1 MAVSKL
7 WPVNTNLGYVIDYA
21 ANPEKTDSRKY
32 SDGEFQALQDV
43 LRYAENEEKTEQLLF
58 VQGINCSPACARDQF
73 IAVKKRY
80 KKTDGIQAYHGYLS
94 FKEQDITPE
103 EAMQI
108 GMEFAQEVWGKRF
121 QVVVST
127 HLNTQHLHCHFVVN
141 SVSFRDGLRAHDET
155 SWFRFAPVADRICK
169 EHGLHVIHEAE
180 RNQSAG
186 HYKKAEAEGKPTPWS
201 LARAAIDEAVDKS
214 QSYEQLVSELGKMG
228 YSFDFNKRHKYWT
241 IVPKGSVKSV
251 RLYRLGEQY
260 TPDKILSRIEV
271 NRALAG
277 GHTLRGHLRNMQRS
291 SSPPTPVKTYRRT
304 KCTINKML
312 GYKKHSGLSGLYL
325 HYMYKLGKL
334 PVSRPYVPSKV
345 DYRIR
350 DDLLKLESLAEQ
362 TRLLCDNN
370 ISTMAELLEYK
381 GAENKKISEL
391 CEQRQALR
399 NKLRRNIPETEKE
412 VVRENI
418 ENITRELKQLRKNLK
433 DCDDIAERSGTMK
446 ERLEEIREEEIQ
458 QRKEENEHGYKQ
470 RQRRSDR

>member
-1 MAVSKL
+1 MAVSNL
-7 WPVNTNLGYVIDYA
+7 WPVNTNLGYVINYA

-32 SDGEFQALQDV
+32 SAGEFQALQDV

-94 FKEQDITPE
+94 FKEQNISPQ

-108 GMEFAQEVWGKRF
+108 GMEFAKKVWGDRF

-127 HLNTQHLHCHFVVN
+127 HLNTQHLHCHFVIN

-169 EHGLHVIHEAE
+169 EHGLHVIRDAE

-201 LARAAIDEAVDKS
+201 LARAAIDEAISKS
-214 QSYEQLVSELGKMG
+214 QSYDDMVAELKKMG
-228 YSFDFNKRHKYWT
+228 YSFDFNLKHKYWT
-241 IVPKGSVKSV
+241 IVPKGNVKSV
-251 RLYRLGEQY
+251 RLYRLGNDY
-260 TPDKILSRIEV
+260 TPDSILRRIEE
-271 NRALAG
+271 NR
-277 GHTLRGHLRNMQRS
+277 TMTVRGKLSTRQRLRNMQTRPES
-291 SSPPTPVKTYRRT
+291 QPTRTVTYRRT
-304 KCTINKML
+304 KKTIQKML
-312 GYKKHSGLSGLYL
+312 GCKKQHSGLSGLYL

-334 PVSRPYVPSKV
+334 PVSKPYVPSKV

-370 ISTMAELLEYK
+370 ISTSDELAMYK
-381 GAENKKISEL
+381 HNVKDNISEL
-391 CEQRQALR
+391 VSQRKMLR
-399 NKLRRNIPETEKE
+399 NELRRKIPEKDKE
-412 VVRENI
+412 VVRQKI
-418 ENITRELKQLRKNLK
+418 EKITDELKQLRKK
-433 DCDDIAERSGTMK
+433 IKCCDKIEERSGTMN
-446 ERLEEIREEEIQ
+446 ERLREVREEEKQ
-458 QRKEENEHGYKQ
+458 QRKEEYYGNKQ
-470 RQRRSDR
+470 R